1 MKFSDKLLSLVI
13 ALSMIIALALIAMIF
28 RDLNDLW
35 SALIDYQQIIKSQ
48 NDKIRDLQLLVISKI
63 KYRNRNMIRESDA
76 AYIAGLFDGEGS
88 IEFKK
93 RKEKKRYWNLQLHA
107 NQYGDIHD

>member
-28 RDLNDLW
+28 KDLNDLW

-48 NDKIRDLQLLVISKI
+48 NDKIRDLQLLVISKLNI
-63 KYRNRNMIRESDA
+63 GTGI
-76 AYIAGLFDGEGS
+76 
-88 IEFKK
+88 
-93 RKEKKRYWNLQLHA
+93 
-107 NQYGDIHD
+107 

>member
-48 NDKIRDLQLLVISKI
+48 NDKIIDLQLLVISKLNI
-63 KYRNRNMIRESDA
+63 GTGI
-76 AYIAGLFDGEGS
+76 
-88 IEFKK
+88 
-93 RKEKKRYWNLQLHA
+93 
-107 NQYGDIHD
+107 